1 MKKTITTL
9 MTFGLLMLSTGVMAQ
24 QYDVPGT
31 YATIQAAFTAI
42 NADITTD
49 PTITAVTINVA
60 EGTVVELAATEGV
73 IHPSVMVTIKGAGAD
88 KTFIESFRA
97 DRIVPGEADA
107 LGTHFINLTNVAS
120 DNVEYTIQD
129 LTLRYFGR
137 GDNENGG
144 VFASS
149 TTKAWNNKITITN
162 VVFDRVGAK
171 QGAVLHGANG
181 THELMMDNCLII
193 GCVTYGGS
201 AFGGPITVD
210 NGGVITITNCTF
222 INNIMN
228 PWDHRSAANPIDV
241 GAGRGGVIK
250 LKDGVNSGVYSP
262 LIFTMENCAFVNNLV
277 DNNATTVFP
286 AVSDSIHPVMNI
298 SVTDT
303 ALCELTIVDNIFIGN
318 RRAGYELTDVDVVI
332 NVPWEK
338 VMLTADGNI
347 MNSMV
352 SAGGYMDIIIDGF
365 IANRDFTYTHPLIQ
379 FNMDGD
385 LPALIP
391 DAEGIGH
398 VEYAGTGVSVDKLH
412 AIDVALYP
420 NPSNGLFNLRLPDRM
435 KNSTYEVYSITGRLV
450 RSGVFYNRQAT
461 LDLTNTSKGMY
472 LLRIKNGSETNT
484 RRIIVK

>member
-1 MKKTITTL
+1 MI
-9 MTFGLLMLSTGVMAQ
+9 FGLLMLSTGVMAQ

-31 YATIQAAFTAI
+31 YATIQAAFAAI
-42 NADITTD
+42 NADITGD
-49 PTITAVTINVA
+49 PSIAAVTINVA

-73 IHPSVMVTIKGAGAD
+73 IHPSVLVTIKGAGAD

-97 DRIVPGEADA
+97 GRIVPGEPDA

-144 VFASS
+144 VFATS
-149 TTKAWNNKITITN
+149 TSKTWYNKMTVTN
-162 VVFDRVGAK
+162 VVFDRIGAK
-171 QGAVLHGANG
+171 QGAIWHGANG
-181 THELMMDNCLII
+181 THEFTMDNCLII

-210 NGGVITITNCTF
+210 NGGKITITNCTF

-250 LKDGVNSGVYSP
+250 LKDGVVQNVPEPYPYSP
-262 LIFTMENCAFVNNLV
+262 LIFTMNNCAFVNNLV

-303 ALCELTIVDNIFIGN
+303 ALCELTIGDNIFIGN
-318 RRAGYELTDVDVVI
+318 RRTGYELTDVDLVI

-338 VMLTADGNI
+338 AMVTANGNI

-352 SAGGYMDIIIDGF
+352 SAGEYMDIIIDGF
-365 IANRDFTYTHPLIQ
+365 IANRDFAYTHPLIQ
-379 FNMDGD
+379 FTMDGD

-391 DAEGIGH
+391 DANGIGH
-398 VEYAGTGVSVDKLH
+398 VEYTGTGVSVDKLH
-412 AIDVALYP
+412 AIDVTLYP
-420 NPSNGLFNLRLPDRM
+420 NPSNGLFNLMLPERM
-435 KNSTYEVYSITGRLV
+435 KGSTYEVYSITGSLI